1 MLEMEKTNNIR
12 TVAFFVMFTVFL
24 ILLLAILWPFY
35 RAIAAAGMLAV
46 LASPFNRFMREKI
59 GSKSLAAGIS
69 TLLVVFI
76 IIIPL
81 IILSLQLFSEVNEA
95 ARALS
100 GLTLRNTLSRSLGI
114 VTQHPYFQKYFPVVE
129 KHLVGFEADILKS
142 AYQLAEASAKYLA
155 ANTLVIAKNLFW
167 FMLEVFIVLISVY
180 FMLRESESIINTVKD
195 LSPFKISET
204 KQLLN
209 KIKETV
215 RASVLGSIVISLVQ
229 GALGA
234 LGFYLLGLPSPVMW
248 GVAMAIFGIIP
259 VIGPSTVWLPAAVIL
274 IATGYPFKGAALIL
288 WGGALMGSVE
298 NIFRPVLVGQ
308 GSRLHP
314 LLIFFSIFGAII
326 LMGPIGFFMG
336 PIILSL
342 TTTTAEFL
350 KERYND

>member
-1 MLEMEKTNNIR
+1 MEKTNNIR

-35 RAIAAAGMLAV
+35 RPIAVAGMLAV
-46 LASPFNRFMREKI
+46 LVAPVYRYLRSKL
-59 GSKSLAAGIS
+59 GSRSLAAAIC
-69 TLLVVFI
+69 TVLTVFVI
-76 IIIPL
+76 VIPL
-81 IILSLQLFSEVNEA
+81 TFLTAQLFSEVNEA

-100 GLTLRNTLSRSLGI
+100 GMTIRNTLSHSLGI
-114 VTQHPYFQKYFPVVE
+114 VTGHPYFQKYFPVLE

-155 ANTLVIAKNLFW
+155 ANTLATARNVFW
-167 FMLEVFIVLISVY
+167 FILEVFIVLISVF
-180 FMLRESESIINTVKD
+180 FMLKESDGILNNIKD
-195 LSPFKISET
+195 LSPFKASET
-204 KQLLN
+204 KQLLS
-209 KIKETV
+209 KIKETI
-215 RASVLGSIVISLVQ
+215 RASAFGSITISLIQ
-229 GALGA
+229 GAMGA

-259 VIGPSTVWLPAAVIL
+259 VIGPSTVWLPAAIIL

-298 NIFRPVLVGQ
+298 NVFRPMLVGQ

-342 TTTTAEFL
+342 TMTTAEFL